1 MVSTL
6 ENDPRK
12 RFSRRAEY
20 YSRYRPSYPKSLL
33 SYLEQDL
40 CFSQASVVADVG
52 SGTGILSKLLL
63 ENGNS
68 VFGVEPNDDMRRTA
82 EANLARYLNYKS
94 IGGSAES
101 TTLGNESVDFITAAQ
116 SFHWFNPQQAKA
128 EFRRVLRREGW
139 VVLIW
144 NTRRIS
150 TPFLQA
156 YDALISWIPGNQKA
170 RHEDLGDQA
179 LRSFLGDYRAVKLD
193 NSQELD
199 YEGLVGRLLSSSYAP
214 LRGEPLFDEMITK
227 VSDLFNRYQVD
238 GVVTLDYVTEVYAG
252 QLLMRE

>member
-1 MVSTL
+1 MISSL
-6 ENDPRK
+6 EKDPRK

-20 YSRYRPSYPKSLL
+20 YSRYRPSYPTSLL
-33 SYLEQDL
+33 CYLEQNL

-63 ENGNS
+63 EHGNS
-68 VFGVEPNDDMRRTA
+68 VFGVEPNEDMRRTA
-82 EANLARYLNYKS
+82 ESNLAKYPNYTS

-101 TTLGNESVDFITAAQ
+101 TTLEDGSVDFITAAQ
-116 SFHWFNPQQAKA
+116 SFHWFNPERAKV
-128 EFRRVLRREGW
+128 EFRRVIRREGW

-144 NTRRIS
+144 NTRRTS

-156 YDALISWIPGNQKA
+156 YDALVSWIPDNQRA

-214 LRGEPLFDEMITK
+214 LRGEPLFDEMIAK

-252 QLLMRE
+252 QLV